1 MWPEETLQRH
11 PQSLSEG
18 FRNTNGVLGTDCTSV
33 IKVAR
38 SHKKQEGNAQAA
50 LYEKR
55 ESVKLKEDS
64 MTLTCCTYT
73 DSLELELA

>member
-1 MWPEETLQRH
+1 MYDCQRKFSIENYRRENTL
-11 PQSLSEG
+11 
-18 FRNTNGVLGTDCTSV
+18 N
-33 IKVAR
+33 VAR
-38 SHKKQEGNAQAA
+38 SHKKKQEGNAQAA